1 MWYVL
6 YSVCVE
12 QTLWCVVRNILCDVL
27 NTVVR
32 SILCDVLNTVVCGM
46 CYTLYVLNR
55 HSMLNRHSVEQ
66 SLNCGVWYV
75 LYSVCVE
82 QTLWCVVCNI
92 LCDVLNTMVCG
103 MQYTL

>member
-27 NTVVR
+27 NTVV
-32 SILCDVLNTVVCGM
+32 CGM
-46 CYTLYVLNR
+46 CYTLYVFNR

-82 QTLWCVVCNI
+82 QTLWCVEGNI
-92 LCDVLNTMVCG
+92 LCDVLNTVVRG
-103 MQYTL
+103 TQHTL